1 MTVAIGA
8 DHRGFALKELLKIFL
23 KQLGYRVL
31 DQGTNSTES
40 TDYPDY
46 AFTVG
51 QTVAAHR
58 ANRGILIC
66 ATGIG
71 MTIAANKIP
80 GIRAALCLNQRM
92 ARLSRAHND
101 ANVLCL
107 GADLLNPAAAKR
119 IVRVFL
125 NTRFTRGRHYR
136 RVKKIRHQEKAV
148 SAVTPQSSE
157 SARW

>member
-8 DHRGFALKELLKIFL
+8 DHRGFTLKELLKPFL
-23 KQLGYRVL
+23 KQLGCRVL
-31 DQGTNSTES
+31 DQGTSSTAS

-46 AFTVG
+46 AFAVG
-51 QTVAAHR
+51 KAVAAHR

-107 GADLLNPAAAKR
+107 GADLLTPDAAKR

-125 NTRFTRGRHYR
+125 NTEFTRGRHYR
-136 RVKKIRHQEKAV
+136 RVKKIRQQEK
-148 SAVTPQSSE
+148 SG
-157 SARW
+157 